1 MPLNARIFKNP
12 VRAGFLCYRYVMSIP
27 PRFLDELRSRLT
39 LSDIVGRR
47 MRLTRAGREF
57 KGCCPFHHEKTPS
70 FYINDDKQF
79 YHCFGCGAHGSVIDF
94 VMQNDNLSFIEAV
107 EALAG
112 EANMEVPRASPQD
125 IEREKKRKDI
135 YSLLEEATRWMEA
148 QLRAPENRFAYDYII
163 GRGVPDEVLHQ
174 FRVGYAP
181 HDGQAIRKHMKAQGY
196 SDADMIEAG
205 VLRPAG
211 KAGEPYA
218 FFRERVIFPVPDK
231 RGRVVAFGG
240 RILPDHLLQPNRG
253 DYKPAKYMNSSDTP
267 LFHKG
272 GMLYGEPHA
281 RMAAHEGK
289 PIVVVEGYLDV
300 IASFRAGFR
309 GAVAPL
315 GTALTEDQ
323 ILVLWKMIPQDEK
336 VPVLCFD
343 GDDAGRRAA
352 ARACERILPLLKPD
366 HSARIAFLPEGQDP
380 DSLVAAQGP
389 KALEAII
396 DGAIPLVDFIWSHYT
411 GGKSFD
417 APEARAGLSK
427 TLEDEAK
434 RIPDRDVQYYYLQAF
449 RDKIRAAFG
458 GGRQGG
464 SNRGPA
470 TNNWKNKGWGADARL
485 SPPSGLRRPA
495 FSRDQLVPAVLIACL
510 VNHPGLFDEA
520 EEALGHLEVGE
531 PGLDRVRQSVLSTLS
546 HNPELD
552 AEGLKAHLIEAG
564 MGEELARILNDSV
577 YIHAPFARPATEAGD
592 ALAGWRG
599 AWAAFERA
607 RSEQDEREE
616 TRRRVTGE
624 M

>member
-1 MPLNARIFKNP
+1 MA
-12 VRAGFLCYRYVMSIP
+12 IP

-94 VMQNDNLSFIEAV
+94 VMQSDNVSFIEAV
-107 EALAG
+107 EVLAG
-112 EANMEVPRASPQD
+112 EANMEVPRQSPQD

-135 YSLLEEATRWMEA
+135 YSLMEDATRWMEA
-148 QLRAPENRFAYDYII
+148 QLRAPENRHAYDYII
-163 GRGVPDEVLHQ
+163 GRGVPDDVLHQ

-181 HDGQAIRKHMKAQGY
+181 NDGQAIRKHMQMQGY

-211 KAGEPYA
+211 KSGEPYA
-218 FFRERVIFPVPDK
+218 FFRERVMFPVPDK

-240 RILPDHLLQPNRG
+240 RILPDHLLTPNRG

-272 GMLYGEPHA
+272 NMLYGEPHA
-281 RMAAHEGK
+281 RMAAHDGQ

-315 GTALTEDQ
+315 GTALTEEQ

-343 GDDAGRRAA
+343 GDNAGRRAA
-352 ARACERILPLLKPD
+352 SRACERILPLLKPN

-380 DSLVAAQGP
+380 DSLVSAQGS
-389 KALEAII
+389 KALEAVV
-396 DGAIPLVDFIWSHYT
+396 DGAISLADFLWSHHT
-411 GGKSFD
+411 AGKAFD
-417 APEARAGLSK
+417 TPEARAGLSK
-427 TLEDEAK
+427 TLDEEAK
-434 RIPDRDVQYYYLQAF
+434 RIPDRDVQYYYLQNF
-449 RDKIRAAFG
+449 RDRIRAAFG
-458 GGRQGG
+458 GGGASAKKTPGG
-464 SNRGPA
+464 
-470 TNNWKNKGWGADARL
+470 TQNWKGRANGPDIRL
-485 SPPSGLRRPA
+485 TPPSGLRRPA
-495 FSRDQLVPAVLIACL
+495 FSRDMLVPAALLACL
-510 VNHPGLFDEA
+510 INHPALFDEA
-520 EEALGHLEVGE
+520 EEALGHMDLPEA
-531 PGLDRVRQSVLSTLS
+531 GLDRVRQTVLSTLS

-552 AEGLKAHLIEAG
+552 AEGLKTYLIEAG
-564 MGEELARILNDSV
+564 TGEELARILHDSV
-577 YIHAPFARPATEAGD
+577 YTHAPFARPGASDD
-592 ALAGWRG
+592 AALDGWRA
-599 AWAAFERA
+599 AWAAFEKARA
-607 RSEQDEREE
+607 DDHAREE
-616 TRRRVTGE
+616 IRKRAAGE
-624 M
+624 L